1 MPQKT
6 RLAVCAF
13 LLLISAIAHAAQPW
27 PLGNNTR
34 YLAMGDSLSSGYGA
48 TPVTNGYAY
57 LLYQQGV
64 YDQMTNTSFADAAIP
79 GATSQQ
85 VASFQA
91 NAIVAS
97 GFNPQVITMTVG
109 GNDLLQLLTDPNAVT
124 DLPGVLTSFEGNLTS
139 ILSTLCTATVTP
151 KIYVA
156 NLYNIQ
162 NLPAPPGVTINDAVL
177 AFNARVADA
186 VVNINKSSSPCARN
200 VKVVDVYS
208 AFSGSQQGLL
218 LINRPGA
225 NSLGVE
231 EVHPTNAGYRAMA
244 QAFIAAK

>member
-1 MPQKT
+1 MRKI
-6 RLAVCAF
+6 RFFAACAF
-13 LLLISAIAHAAQPW
+13 LLSISTVAHAAQPW

-57 LLYQQGV
+57 LLYQQGI

-85 VASFQA
+85 VANFQA
-91 NAIVAS
+91 NAAVQS
-97 GFNPQVITMTVG
+97 GFYPQVITMTVG
-109 GNDLLQLLTDPNAVT
+109 ANDLLALLSDPNAAAE
-124 DLPGVLTSFEGNLTS
+124 LPGVLATFGGNLTS
-139 ILSTLCTATVTP
+139 ILSTLCTAPVTP

-156 NLYNIQ
+156 NLYSIQ
-162 NLPAPPGVTINDAVL
+162 NLPPPPGVSINDAVL
-177 AFNARVADA
+177 AFNSVVTG
-186 VVNINKSSSPCARN
+186 VVNTINGSSSPCAGR

-208 AFSGSQQGLL
+208 AFSGNQQGLL

-225 NSLGVE
+225 NRLGV
-231 EVHPTNAGYRAMA
+231 EVHPTDAGYRAMA
-244 QAFIAAK
+244 KAFIAAK

>member
-1 MPQKT
+1 MREKKF
-6 RLAVCAF
+6 LASCTF
-13 LLLISAIAHAAQPW
+13 LLAISTLAYAAQPW

-79 GATSQQ
+79 GSTSEQ

-91 NAIVAS
+91 NAVAQS

-109 GNDLLQLLTDPNAVT
+109 GNDLLALLTDPNAAT
-124 DLPGVLTSFEGNLTS
+124 DLPVVLTKFGGNLTS
-139 ILSTLCTATVTP
+139 ILSTLCTALVTP

-156 NLYNIQ
+156 NLYSIQ
-162 NLPAPPGVTINDAVL
+162 NLPAPPGININDAVL
-177 AFNARVADA
+177 AFNGVVTS
-186 VVNINKSSSPCARN
+186 VVNTINGSSSPCAGR
-200 VKVVDVYS
+200 VKVVDIYS
-208 AFSGSQQGLL
+208 AFSGNQQGLL

-225 NSLGVE
+225 NSPGV